1 MRPARDIASETLLAL
16 NMINSRTFQYLQGL
30 IGLHLQLMLKLWRKH
45 AFKPRS
51 MQVHNV
57 LSPSP
62 RDY

>member
-16 NMINSRTFQYLQGL
+16 NMINSRTFQYLNGI
-30 IGLHLQLMLKLWRKH
+30 IGLDIQLMLKLWCKH
-45 AFKPRS
+45 APKPRS

-57 LSPSP
+57 LSLSP